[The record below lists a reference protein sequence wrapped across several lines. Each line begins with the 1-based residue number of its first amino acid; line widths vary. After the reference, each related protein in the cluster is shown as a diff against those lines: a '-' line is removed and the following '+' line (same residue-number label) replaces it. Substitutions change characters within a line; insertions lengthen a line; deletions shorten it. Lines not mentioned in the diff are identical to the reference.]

1 MYYVQFLQWPTYF
14 CIMNTQPIRE
24 HLRRG
29 ETADAL
35 RALIALLEPDKRYK
49 KNFLRVAQ
57 LNEAAY
63 QAVRQKELKGIL
75 AFPETQREYSRIN
88 DALLELLDN
97 LEEGR
102 LPPATPRPGARRYRP
117 WIAGAVLALALSA
130 GGWLYS
136 ERQAETKAWQRAAEQ
151 HTRAAY
157 LEYRK
162 QYPDHTHTLAA
173 ADSLARLEERV
184 QYLLQSAR
192 AFIAADAFG
201 NAAKALETVARLDP
215 QNPEL
220 TRLSEQLPK

>member
-1 MYYVQFLQWPTYF
+1 
-14 CIMNTQPIRE
+14 MNTQPIRE

-49 KNFLRVAQ
+49 KNFLRVAH
-57 LNEAAY
+57 LNEATY
-63 QAVRQKELKGIL
+63 QALRQKELKGIL
-75 AFPETQREYSRIN
+75 AFPEAQREYSRIN

-97 LEEGR
+97 LEDGR
-102 LPPATPRPGARRYRP
+102 LPPATPRPGARGYRF
-117 WIAGAVLALALSA
+117 WIAGAVLALASTA

-136 ERQAETKAWQRAAEQ
+136 ERQAERKAWQRAVEQ
-151 HTRAAY
+151 HTRGAY
-157 LEYRK
+157 LGYREK
-162 QYPDHTHTLAA
+162 YPDHAHTLAA
-173 ADSLARLEERV
+173 ADSLARLDERV

-220 TRLSEQLPK
+220 TRISEQLPK